1 METGEDRTED
11 FEQILTNMEITKSEA
26 IGLINFLIHYKE
38 INKKEI
44 DFRK

>member
-11 FEQILTNMEITKSEA
+11 FEQILTNMDITKSEA
-26 IGLINFLIHYKE
+26 VGLVNFLVQYKE
-38 INKKEI
+38 ITKKEI